1 MLFWMDS
8 MLVSLNIMTSYTIP
22 LHIAG
27 FQTFYAA
34 SNNSVRNTA
43 VIPYSTVL
51 LNCMPQGVII
61 FQKGHLLGLN
71 CEVKF

>member
-43 VIPYSTVL
+43 VIPYSTVFTQL
-51 LNCMPQGVII
+51 HAPGGDYFSKGAFVGVE
-61 FQKGHLLGLN
+61 L
-71 CEVKF
+71 

>member
-1 MLFWMDS
+1 

-22 LHIAG
+22 LRIAG

-43 VIPYSTVL
+43 VIPYSTVFTQL
-51 LNCMPQGVII
+51 HAPGVII